1 MLRIILLTLL
11 FSMNAAN
18 IFAVEENIPQNPGGW
33 QVISFPFSDNITK
46 AVMFDS
52 ANGWAFSA
60 HKFQLY
66 RLKNHQW
73 KRIEFPN
80 DYKIEELFGISHNN
94 IWVGCYDRKNY
105 RNFLLRFDGTNWRNI
120 YPPNTDRIKDLQF
133 LSENTIWGAC
143 VWGEI
148 IHYDG
153 KKWKLIPTPTF
164 FHFDQLYLLNDTL
177 GCVWSEYRN
186 GKGYILLKK
195 KDGWESIELTNYS
208 FYNASKIIFLTL
220 SVDSFR
226 TKLRSII
233 KEKPSVSQYFSA
245 LVSDTVT
252 IDCKGNEN
260 PIFSNANGTVYK
272 EGLTCRFKNAKTG
285 EKAILL
291 LNDVYKGY
299 KNNFLIID
307 ISVSKLNL
315 INTKSIVK
323 NFQNNAKMSY
333 LNEYGVVFLDVNN
346 DGLEDI
352 FSIDT
357 NRENRL
363 HLTAFISTVFSQE
376 KNFVDAAEKFNL
388 IGLNRGEE
396 GNYIY
401 DMGATAADMDND
413 GDRDIYVTSLYDN
426 NMLFKNVKAKSFR
439 EIGDRAGVTAG
450 KTRSNVGIWGDVDND
465 GDVDL
470 FVTNEDTTN
479 MLFLNKGNRRFEDIT
494 ELSGLAST
502 RGGKGAT
509 FGDLDGDGDLDL
521 VVPNYSLAN
530 RIYRNE
536 GIHPKSGFPF
546 FKDVTEEWLPP
557 GPDSLAKSAS
567 ACLGDY
573 DNDGDL
579 DLYIANMVFSN
590 RLYQND
596 GTGHFSNVTE
606 AVGLLD
612 SSLSNSSCFFDADN
626 DGDLDLFVTN
636 RGPNLFFK
644 NVDGKKFIRDN
655 ELFDLNP
662 IAFSTGFACGDPDND
677 GDLDCYLANDDKHS
691 IYYDNEHNNKNF
703 LEIKLIGTRSN
714 RDAIGAK
721 AFLYEAGYLGQ
732 QSHLLGFREINGG
745 SGFGCM
751 NSITIHFGA
760 DSSEKYDLKIWFPSG
775 ITISRTNVSPGQILT
790 IEEQIGS
797 AKYLATTKRTLLRY
811 LKSPNY
817 QHEFLVFFV
826 LIVSFLIALKLFIRQ
841 GIFEPRLQKYA
852 LGFPVLIY
860 LFMSFLM
867 FEASYVRAHI
877 MPLVVTIA
885 IFIAIILFNRTRT
898 IRINRER
905 LAEELLLSCK
915 IFDHGSWAT
924 TYLNQMQLFSVNLPP
939 NEPIG
944 EHAGQKLSET
954 ITGFY
959 HQVYKEIE
967 RIAQISQEADIKS
980 YQGEELNRQLLFLS
994 ENLNKIKVSLAMQ
1007 QGVEADIWNNVYRL
1021 VDQIRMNI
1029 REINY
1034 GAVKFFTCDVFEVLE
1049 RTITAFHEQGKTF
1062 LTLIQP
1068 IPDGK
1073 TMHVCIKPGE
1083 LAPIV
1088 ENLIT
1093 NAIRATQDTSEPKI
1107 EINYRQTDRFLFLE
1121 ISDNG
1126 IGIAKNMWETI
1137 FQENITTRIEPSGG
1151 LGLFYSRKTLEKYG
1165 GSIDVVRSSKNKGTT
1180 FSIKLKQV

>member
-1 MLRIILLTLL
+1 
-11 FSMNAAN
+11 MNAAI

-33 QVISFPFSDNITK
+33 QVISFPFSDNITE

-52 ANGWAFSA
+52 ANGWAFST

-73 KRIEFPN
+73 KRIEFPKH
-80 DYKIEELFGISHNN
+80 YKIEELFGISPNN

-105 RNFLLRFDGTNWRNI
+105 QNFLLRFDGTNWHNI

-133 LSENTIWGAC
+133 LSENSIWGAC

-153 KKWKLIPTPTF
+153 KEWELIPAPTF
-164 FHFDQLYLLNDTL
+164 FHLDQLYFLNDTL

-195 KDGWESIELTNYS
+195 KEGWEPIELTDLI
-208 FYNASKIIFLTL
+208 FFNATKGIIQTFNA
-220 SVDSFR
+220 DSFEI
-226 TKLRSII
+226 KLRSILD
-233 KEKPSVSQYFSA
+233 KKPTVSQYFSM
-245 LVSDTVT
+245 LVKNTVT
-252 IDCKGNEN
+252 INCYNNEN
-260 PIFSNANGTVYK
+260 PIFSFTNGTVYK
-272 EGLTCRFKNAKTG
+272 KGFTFQFKNAKTG
-285 EKAILL
+285 EKVILL
-291 LNDVYKGY
+291 LNDKYKGY
-299 KNNFLIID
+299 KNNFLISD
-307 ISVSKLNL
+307 TSVSKVNL

-323 NFQNNAKMSY
+323 NFHKNAKMSY

-363 HLTAFISTVFSQE
+363 HLSAFISTVFSQE
-376 KNFVDAAEKFNL
+376 KNFVDAAEKYNL

-413 GDRDIYVTSLYDN
+413 SDRDIYVTSLYDN

-494 ELSGLAST
+494 ELSGLIST

-546 FKDVTEEWLPP
+546 FNDVTEEWLPA
-557 GPDSLAKSAS
+557 GQDSLAKSAS

-596 GTGHFSNVTE
+596 GTGHFSDVTE

-644 NVDGKKFIRDN
+644 NEDGKKFIRDN
-655 ELFDLNP
+655 ELFALEP

-677 GDLDCYLANDDKHS
+677 GDLDCYLANDDKYS
-691 IYYDNEHNNKNF
+691 IYYDNKHNNKNF

-721 AFLYEAGYLGQ
+721 AYLYEAGYLGL
-732 QSHLLGFREINGG
+732 QSNLLGFREINGG

-751 NSITIHFGA
+751 NSTTIHFGA

-775 ITISRTNVSPGQILT
+775 IVINRTKISPSQILT
-790 IEEQIGS
+790 IWEQNG
-797 AKYLATTKRTLLRY
+797 LARFISNAKRTLLRY
-811 LKSPNY
+811 MRSPAY
-817 QHEFLVFFV
+817 QYEFLEFV
-826 LIVSFLIALKLFIRQ
+826 VLVLSIVLALKYFIHRGLFESRI
-841 GIFEPRLQKYA
+841 QKYA
-852 LGFPVLIY
+852 LVFPLVIY
-860 LFMSFLM
+860 IFISFFM
-867 FEASYVRAHI
+867 FESSYTKAHL
-877 MPLVVTIA
+877 MPLSVTLA
-885 IFIAIILFNRTRT
+885 TFIAIVLLNRTRI
-898 IRINRER
+898 IRVNRER

-924 TYLNQMQLFSVNLPP
+924 TYLNQLQLFSVNLPP
-939 NEPIG
+939 NESIG

-959 HQVYKEIE
+959 HQVYNEIE

-1007 QGVEADIWNNVYRL
+1007 HGIEAEIWNNVYRL

-1034 GAVKFFTCDVFEVLE
+1034 GAVKFFSCDVFEVLK

-1068 IPDGK
+1068 IADGK

-1083 LAPIV
+1083 LAPIL

-1093 NAIRATQDTSEPKI
+1093 NANRATQHTSEPKI
-1107 EINYRQTDRFLFLE
+1107 EINYRQTDQHLFLE

-1165 GSIDVVRSSKNKGTT
+1165 GSIHVVRSSKNKRTT
-1180 FSIKLKQV
+1180 FSIKLKRV